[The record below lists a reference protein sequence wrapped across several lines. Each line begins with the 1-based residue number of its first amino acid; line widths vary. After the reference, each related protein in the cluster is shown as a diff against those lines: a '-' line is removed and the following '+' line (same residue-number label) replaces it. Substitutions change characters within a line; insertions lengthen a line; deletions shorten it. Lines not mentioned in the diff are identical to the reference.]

1 MHPSPTTPVSYLNF
15 YVICSYFQLDIKFW
29 LVFQVCLIHI
39 YLQYVPHFDSLIHS
53 NIFLQYFL
61 FVFCIGWQRFLLLFI
76 LVLHWWVVGLMICIC
91 IFISSVFKFF
101 IEILSFG
108 FCLVSSECDA
118 YPPVDY
124 SLVYGHSK
132 MFLIL
137 SVESNLDFG
146 LKPSFSIHISLSF
159 CFLPLDL
166 VRCRTFPP
174 FIHNEC

>member
-1 MHPSPTTPVSYLNF
+1 M
-15 YVICSYFQLDIKFW
+15 
-29 LVFQVCLIHI
+29 
-39 YLQYVPHFDSLIHS
+39 HS
-53 NIFLQYFL
+53 NIFLRYFL
-61 FVFCIGWQRFLLLFI
+61 LIFCIGSQRFLLLI
-76 LVLHWWVVGLMICIC
+76 YISTALVNSRADDLYLYFHIKC
-91 IFISSVFKFF
+91 SSCF

-118 YPPVDY
+118 YLPVDY

-137 SVESNLDFG
+137 SVESNLELG

-166 VRCRTFPP
+166 VSCRTFAP